1 MRTAAIRH
9 CLSCKGGETGPTVC
23 FRLKIELT
31 YLQSVRQ
38 IMNGAMALAP
48 AEGESL
54 PPDSA
59 SCSTGLKG
67 AMSKNKNK
75 DKALNKTDN
84 EEEKSKTLKNIPPLL
99 NNAEKELSRKRKN
112 NMIENSLSKIHKEDI
127 PKKQINK
134 EVKIDKSEIY
144 NKTEKK
150 IKGNMLKRSS
160 CQESFEDM
168 LLDMDEQLKEFCV
181 KKQKNKD
188 KKYKKRGKIVSNK
201 PQDQKENG
209 FNSKPDN
216 ELEASRVHKDVTEK
230 LTSKPTLETE
240 DQHLE
245 ELNLNVQSELQNS
258 EDNAGIQ
265 ESKLKKEPDHA
276 DDPSTKLVENQDMKE
291 DSFPV
296 ESTKKRIHCD
306 INSEQKG
313 NKSKRLKAEEAEED
327 EIPQMSYKA
336 YGKRPVKQTKNVK
349 NNIMSKEKKEL
360 KKDGKNKKQLKE
372 KEEKK
377 KDTEKW
383 KW

>member
-1 MRTAAIRH
+1 
-9 CLSCKGGETGPTVC
+9 
-23 FRLKIELT
+23 
-31 YLQSVRQ
+31 
-38 IMNGAMALAP
+38 MNGAVALTP

-54 PPDSA
+54 PYDSA

-67 AMSKNKNK
+67 AMSTNKDK

-84 EEEKSKTLKNIPPLL
+84 EEEKSITFKNIPPAL

-112 NMIENSLSKIHKEDI
+112 SMVENSLNRMHKEDI

-134 EVKIDKSEIY
+134 EIKIDQSEVY

-168 LLDMDEQLKEFCV
+168 LLDMDEQLKELCV
-181 KKQKNKD
+181 KKQKDKD
-188 KKYKKRGKIVSNK
+188 KKHKKRGKNVSNK
-201 PQDQKENG
+201 PQDRKENG

-216 ELEASRVHKDVTEK
+216 EVEASKDHKDVTEK
-230 LTSKPTLETE
+230 ITEKLTSKQTPETE

-245 ELNLNVQSELQNS
+245 ELNLKVQSELQNS

-265 ESKLKKEPDHA
+265 ESKIKKEPDHVE
-276 DDPSTKLVENQDMKE
+276 DPSTQLVENQDMNE

-296 ESTKKRIHCD
+296 ESTKKRIRCD
-306 INSEQKG
+306 INSEQKRK
-313 NKSKRLKAEEAEED
+313 KSKWLKTEEAEED
-327 EIPQMSYKA
+327 EIPQA
-336 YGKRPVKQTKNVK
+336 NGKRPVKQTKNGK
-349 NNIMSKEKKEL
+349 NNITL
-360 KKDGKNKKQLKE
+360 KKKKQLKKVEKNKKQLKE

-377 KDTEKW
+377 KDAGKW